1 MLSILGDPNS
11 ERGPILGVAVAAVL
25 WGLWWMPLRALD
37 AGGLA
42 GDWASLAVYGIATFA
57 LAPLAWVR
65 RRRLRAGGAPLLAVG
80 LLFGGALVT
89 WNHAVLTGEVV
100 RVSLLFYLA
109 PVWGTILAAAVL
121 GERIDAVRLA
131 AVVIGLAGALV
142 VLGFEGGLPMPRN
155 SGEWMGLASGLLFAL
170 SATFARIGRDHGW
183 IERTLVC
190 MPVAAVGAVG
200 LIVLMPVGPVPAPAD
215 LIALAPL
222 LIVAIFVWHLPGM
235 ALVLWGAGRLG
246 PARVSILL
254 LIELVAAAASAA
266 LWAGEPFGWREAAG
280 CVLILTA
287 GALEAAGHRRPRP
300 S

>member
-1 MLSILGDPNS
+1 MSSILGDPES
-11 ERGPILGVAVAAVL
+11 LRGPTIGIAVAAVL
-25 WGLWWMPLRALD
+25 WGLWWMPLRALS

-42 GDWASLAVYGIATFA
+42 GDWTSLAVYGLATVV
-57 LAPLAWVR
+57 LVPLAWVR
-65 RRRLRAGGAPLLAVG
+65 RRRLRAGGVPLVAVG

-100 RVSLLFYLA
+100 RVSLLFFLA

-121 GERIDAVRLA
+121 GERVDAVRLA
-131 AVVIGLAGALV
+131 AGVIGLAGAVV
-142 VLGFEGGLPMPRN
+142 VLGFEDGLPMPRN
-155 SGEWMGLASGLLFAL
+155 SGEWMGLAAGLLFAL
-170 SATFARIGRDHGW
+170 AATFARIGRDHGW
-183 IERTLVC
+183 LERTLVSL
-190 MPVAAVGAVG
+190 PVAAVGAVG
-200 LIVLMPVGPVPAPAD
+200 LIVLAPAGLAPAPAD

-222 LIVAIFVWHLPGM
+222 LIAATLVWHLPGIG
-235 ALVLWGAGRLG
+235 LVLWGAGRLG

-254 LIELVAAAASAA
+254 LLELVVAAVSAA

-300 S
+300 G

>member
-1 MLSILGDPNS
+1 MLSILTDPNS
-11 ERGPILGVAVAAVL
+11 SRGPTLGIAVAAIL
-25 WGLWWMPLRALD
+25 WGLWWMPLRALA

-42 GDWASLAVYGIATFA
+42 GDWTSIAVYGLAAFV
-57 LAPLAWVR
+57 LAPLAWAR

-80 LLFGGALVT
+80 LLFGAALVT

-121 GERIDAVRLA
+121 GERVDAARFA
-131 AVVIGLAGALV
+131 AVVAGLSGAVV

-155 SGEWMGLASGLLFAL
+155 TGEWMGLISGMLFAL
-170 SATFARIGRDHGW
+170 AATFARIGRDHGW
-183 IERTLVC
+183 IERTLVSL
-190 MPVAAVGAVG
+190 PVAVVAAVG
-200 LIVLMPVGPVPAPAD
+200 LIVLAPIGPAPAPAD
-215 LIALAPL
+215 LIAIAPM
-222 LIVAIFVWHLPGM
+222 LIGATLVWHLPGI

-254 LIELVAAAASAA
+254 LIELVAAAGSAA

-287 GALEAAGHRRPRP
+287 GALEAAGHRRTRP
-300 S
+300 G